1 MREVLCDNPLHALLG
16 VFQLID
22 RQCSNASVHDSMTG
36 HYVGFSEGRTAIRC
50 CFITDCRSPLNIARV
65 KGETVFSPDFSVKR
79 IENSGAFING
89 AGTHI
94 LAENG

>member
-1 MREVLCDNPLHALLG
+1 
-16 VFQLID
+16 
-22 RQCSNASVHDSMTG
+22 MTG

-50 CFITDCRSPLNIARV
+50 CFIGDRRSPLNIARV

-79 IENSGAFING
+79 IENSGRFIDG